1 MTRRVYQNLTTVTT
15 ASMLKSCQL
24 GVAVVRDRGIHPD
37 QPSVGLGNRVL
48 LGINLLFHVDA
59 PQDLDRC
66 GP

>member
-15 ASMLKSCQL
+15 ASMLKSCPV

-37 QPSVGLGNRVL
+37 QPSVGLGKRVL